1 MKKWLKIAFWS
12 AFTVLVFVMLSLTKS
27 AQLESESKVPN
38 IDIKIKGEN
47 VFLTKADLLTRLMRA
62 GFVYPGQKIENLK
75 IAEIE
80 KYISQM
86 TEVKEAKVYT
96 NLGGTWNIEVNI
108 RKPIARIF
116 NRYGEDFYL
125 DEDGNTMAPSYLYT
139 ARVVVV
145 TGFVNDRKNSES
157 VERIINNDTLISI
170 RNLDDIYRISSY
182 VCNDAFLNAQI
193 GQINLEKNGDFVL
206 VPQVGGQKIIFGTA
220 RTKEEVAEKFKKLII
235 FYKEGLPFEG
245 WDKYEVINLK
255 YSKQIVCRKKKII
268 SE

>member
-1 MKKWLKIAFWS
+1 
-12 AFTVLVFVMLSLTKS
+12 
-27 AQLESESKVPN
+27 VPN

-139 ARVVVV
+139 ARVVVI
-145 TGFVNDRKNSES
+145 TGFIKDRKNSES
-157 VERIINNDTLISI
+157 VQKIINNDTLISI

-206 VPQVGGQKIIFGTA
+206 IPQVGGQKIIFGTA
-220 RTKEEVAEKFKKLII
+220 RTKEDVAEKFKKLIV

-255 YSKQIVCRKKKII
+255 YSKQIVCKKKNII

>member
-1 MKKWLKIAFWS
+1 
-12 AFTVLVFVMLSLTKS
+12 
-27 AQLESESKVPN
+27 
-38 IDIKIKGEN
+38 
-47 VFLTKADLLTRLMRA
+47 
-62 GFVYPGQKIENLK
+62 
-75 IAEIE
+75 
-80 KYISQM
+80 
-86 TEVKEAKVYT
+86 
-96 NLGGTWNIEVNI
+96 
-108 RKPIARIF
+108 
-116 NRYGEDFYL
+116 
-125 DEDGNTMAPSYLYT
+125 MAPSYLYT

-235 FYKEGLPFEG
+235 FYNEGLPFEG

>member
-1 MKKWLKIAFWS
+1 MKKWLKISFWS
-12 AFTVLVFVMLSLTKS
+12 AFTIAVFVLLSMAKT
-27 AQLESESKVPN
+27 AQLESELQEPDIN
-38 IDIKIKGEN
+38 INIKGEN
-47 VFLTKADLLTRLMRA
+47 VFLTKADLLTRLKRA

-80 KYISQM
+80 KFVGQM
-86 TEVKEAKVYT
+86 TEVKEVKVYS
-96 NLGGTWNIEVNI
+96 NLGGTWNIDAVI

-116 NRYGEDFYL
+116 NMYGEDFYL
-125 DEDGNTMAPSYLYT
+125 DEEGNTMAPSYLYT

-145 TGFVNDRKNSES
+145 TGFIKDRKNSES
-157 VERIINNDTLISI
+157 VDRIINNDTLISI

-182 VCNDAFLNAQI
+182 VCNDAFLSAQI

-206 VPQVGGQKIIFGTA
+206 VPQVGGQKIIFGSA
-220 RTKEEVAEKFKKLII
+220 RTNEDVAEKFKKLTV
-235 FYKEGLPFEG
+235 FYKEGLPYEG

-255 YSKQIVCRKKKII
+255 YDRQIVCKKKKII